1 MFANVRGLCDAHEFE
16 KQKVNIVME
25 LNRNTE
31 AEHLHVSV
39 GIAKPMLAEVA
50 VYNEDCRQTMERLQ
64 SNSLDLI
71 VTSPPYFN
79 ARDYSQYN
87 SVQDY
92 MATMKEIFT
101 LAFDKMKESRMVVV
115 NISPVLVEREK
126 RSKQSYRIPLPFYF
140 VGMMEEIGYEFLEDI
155 IWMKPDGSAP
165 NRNGGFYR
173 HRKPVAYKPNIVTE
187 YVLVFKKPAPFLIDK
202 VLKTHSLVEGEYE
215 RTNVWQINPD
225 TNNWHPAPFPE
236 ALAERIIKYYSYEGE
251 TVYDCFAGSGTVG
264 KVGNRLNRKVIL
276 SELKE
281 DYYDKM
287 IAENGW

>member
-1 MFANVRGLCDAHEFE
+1 MPTNL
-16 KQKVNIVME
+16 KNKSINLVME

-31 AEHLHVSV
+31 AEHLHVIV

-50 VYNEDCRQTMERLQ
+50 VYNEDCRQTMERQQ
-64 SNSLDLI
+64 SNSLDLV

-101 LAFDKMKESRMVVV
+101 LAFDKIKESRMCVI

-202 VLKTHSLVEGEYE
+202 VLKNHSLVQGEYE

-236 ALAERIIKYYSYEGE
+236 ALAERIVRYYSYEGE

-264 KVGNRLNRKVIL
+264 RICQQLNRKCIL
-276 SELKE
+276 SELKT
-281 DYYDKM
+281 DYYEKM
-287 IAENGW
+287 ISENGW